1 MGTPSGREKASDPE
15 DRDVLEL
22 TGDKMGTFED
32 INSGQ
37 GCLVW
42 AEWGR
47 AVGVVGAGLVGKL
60 VRART
65 DLDRISS
72 FPRMPPA

>member
-22 TGDKMGTFED
+22 IGEKMSTFED
-32 INSGQ
+32 INSVR

-47 AVGVVGAGLVGKL
+47 VVGVVGEGLAGKL